1 MTSVAH
7 TWSEENQRHLA
18 VAFDLVC
25 DRLEGALARGEGREH
40 AERKGELASSL
51 ESIAVRMTAPP
62 ALDRVTAVF
71 GLTDFERDLLLL
83 CAGVEL
89 SSHVAEACAA
99 LLGGDRRAPAHPTFA
114 LALTVLDG
122 AHWSALSPARPLR
135 RWRLIELMPGDR
147 LTSSALRID
156 EFILHHLTG
165 VDGLDERLAA
175 FVEPVSPPR
184 ELCASHRTI
193 ADQVARS
200 WTQERS
206 DAGLPIIELS
216 GRQPHLLRE
225 IAAAACA
232 SLGVGL
238 CRIVSQDIPVA
249 AAERDLIATLWQ
261 REAAL
266 SQAALLVEVQEADSP
281 ERHGVTRSFVER
293 VNGPVLISS
302 SEPLAARGRPALRLE
317 VTGLSGEEQRTSW
330 RRALADEAPELEP
343 VIDQVSAQFR
353 LDGDRIRAAVEEL
366 RARAALDPDALWT
379 TVRRMTRGQLDV
391 LAQRIESTATWDDLV
406 LPEAQLAILRNLAL
420 QVRQRAKVYEE
431 WGFAGRDNRGLGIT
445 ALFSGASGTGK
456 TMAAEVLASELR
468 LDLYK
473 IDLSQ
478 VVNKYI
484 GETEKNLKRAFDAA
498 DEGGAVLL
506 FDEADAL
513 FGKRSEVKSSH
524 DRYANIEVSYLLQ
537 RMEAYRGLAILTTNL
552 KSALDP
558 AFLRRLR
565 FVVHFPFPGA
575 SERSEIWSRVFP
587 RDTPTEALETDKLAR
602 LNASGG
608 NIRNIAL
615 NAAFLAA
622 EAGTP
627 VRMGHILEAARS
639 EYAKLERLLT
649 PNEIGGWV

>member
-1 MTSVAH
+1 MTPAD

-18 VAFDLVC
+18 VSLDLLC
-25 DRLEGALARGEGREH
+25 DRLEGALARDQGRDH
-40 AERKGELASSL
+40 ATRRDELASSL
-51 ESIAVRMTAPP
+51 ASIAGRMSAPP
-62 ALDRVTAVF
+62 ALVRVAGLF

-89 SSHVAEACAA
+89 SSQLAEACAA
-99 LLGGDRRAPAHPTFA
+99 LLGPDGRAPAHPTFA
-114 LALTVLDG
+114 LALAVLDG

-135 RWRLIELMPGDR
+135 RWRLIELVAGER
-147 LTSSALRID
+147 LTSSSLRID

-175 FVEPVSPPR
+175 FVEPVSAPR
-184 ELCASHRTI
+184 ELSGSHREI
-193 ADQVARS
+193 AEQVVRS

-206 DAGLPIIELS
+206 DAALPVVELS
-216 GRQPHLLRE
+216 GRQPLLIRE

-232 SLGVGL
+232 SLGIRL
-238 CRIVSQDIPVA
+238 CRILAADLPVA
-249 AAERDLIATLWQ
+249 AAERDLVTTLWQ

-266 SQAALLVEVQEADSP
+266 SQAALLVELQEADSP
-281 ERHGVTRSFVER
+281 DRLAVTRSFVER
-293 VNGPVLISS
+293 VRGPVLVSS
-302 SEPLAARGRPALRLE
+302 AEPLVARGRPGLRLE
-317 VTGLSGEEQRTSW
+317 VAGLSGEEQRTSW
-330 RRALADEAPELEP
+330 RRELDGAAAGLDA
-343 VIDQVSAQFR
+343 VVDQVSAQFR

-366 RARAALDPDALWT
+366 RARRAIDPDALWS
-379 TVRRMTRGQLDV
+379 TVRRMTRGQLDQ
-391 LAQRIESTATWDDLV
+391 LAQRIESSATWADLV
-406 LPEAQLAILRNLAL
+406 LPEAQLAILRNIAL
-420 QVRQRAKVYEE
+420 QVRQRGVVYDQ

-445 ALFSGASGTGK
+445 ALFSGVSGTGK

-484 GETEKNLKRAFDAA
+484 GETEKNLRRAFDAA
-498 DEGGAVLL
+498 DESGAVLL

-558 AFLRRLR
+558 AFMRRLR

-575 SERSEIWSRVFP
+575 TERGEIWSRVFP
-587 RDTPTEALETDKLAR
+587 RHTPTEALETDKLAR

-627 VRMGHILEAARS
+627 VRMAHILEAARG